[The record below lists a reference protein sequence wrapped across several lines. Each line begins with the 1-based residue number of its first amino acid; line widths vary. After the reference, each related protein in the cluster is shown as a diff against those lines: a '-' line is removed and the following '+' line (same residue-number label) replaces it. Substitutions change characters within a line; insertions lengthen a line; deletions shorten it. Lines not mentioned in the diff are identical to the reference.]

1 MKGRLVWKGNLTFE
15 GENEKGSKTTLSKE
29 GISPMEMLL
38 LSLGGCTGMDV
49 ISILQKM
56 KEPVEEMEIE
66 VEGKREEEHPR
77 VFTEINLKFIVY
89 GKVNPEK
96 LKRAIE
102 LSQERYCSV
111 SIMLKRGGVEVNWE
125 YEIR

>member
-56 KEPVEEMEIE
+56 KEPVEGMEVE
-66 VEGKREEEHPR
+66 VEGERKEEHPR
-77 VFTEINLKFIVY
+77 VFTRINLKFIVY

-111 SIMLKRGGVEVNWE
+111 SIMLKRGGVEVNRE

>member
-66 VEGKREEEHPR
+66 VEGERKEEHPR
-77 VFTEINLKFIVY
+77 VFTRINLKFIVY

>member
-56 KEPVEEMEIE
+56 KEPVEGMEIE
-66 VEGKREEEHPR
+66 VEGERKEEHPR
-77 VFTEINLKFIVY
+77 VFTRINLKFIVY

-111 SIMLKRGGVEVNWE
+111 SIMLKRGGVEVNRE